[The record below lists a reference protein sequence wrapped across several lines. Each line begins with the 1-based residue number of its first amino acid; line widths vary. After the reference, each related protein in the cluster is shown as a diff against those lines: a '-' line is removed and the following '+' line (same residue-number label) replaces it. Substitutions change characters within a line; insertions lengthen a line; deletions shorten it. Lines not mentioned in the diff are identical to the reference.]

1 MTNYNDIMFIL
12 NPLSQEGAV
21 TKAWDKARKKYPQL
35 PENPVNM
42 VTDDVSELIKTKKP
56 KVVAIAG
63 GDGAV
68 NFVCKQVSQL
78 KQKPLLTILPFGTGN
93 ALSYCFGVETLAKA
107 IDVLEKQNK
116 KVTIDLMKTNIPD
129 HEVGV
134 MSASAGVDARSIF
147 HRQDFRYIGWG
158 AYFASAIQS
167 FVFHPEEEIT
177 FTIDHKVTL
186 SAKASSLFIANSPV
200 IGLNYLVAPKAKL
213 NDGVLDCTL
222 FSTKYAFLRNI
233 RVNGFKHPLY
243 TELGKVR
250 FKAAHIK
257 IEGNPYVQI
266 DGDPV
271 KHRGAIEIE
280 IWPSQLD
287 FLRSNEENIRQ
298 EDLPFNL

>member
-1 MTNYNDIMFIL
+1 MNDAQNIMYIL
-12 NPLSQEGAV
+12 NPLSQDGGGL
-21 TKAWDKARKKYPQL
+21 KAWSKARKKYSQL

-42 VTDDVSELIKTKKP
+42 ITDNVLELIKTKKP
-56 KVVAIAG
+56 KVIAIAG

-68 NFVCKQVSQL
+68 NFVCQLVSQL

-107 IDVLEKQNK
+107 IAVLKTQNK

-158 AYFASAIQS
+158 AYAMSALQS

-222 FSTKYAFLRNI
+222 FSTKYSFIRNI
-233 RVNGFKHPLY
+233 RVHGFKHPLY

-250 FKAAHIK
+250 FKATHIK

-271 KHRGAIEIE
+271 KHRGGIEVE

-287 FLRSNEENIRQ
+287 FLRSNEESIKQ
-298 EDLPFNL
+298 EELPFNL

>member
-1 MTNYNDIMFIL
+1 MTSYNDIMFIL

-21 TKAWDKARKKYPQL
+21 TKTWEKARKKYPQL

-42 VTDDVSELIKTKKP
+42 VTDNVLELIKTKKP
-56 KVVAIAG
+56 KVIAIAG

-68 NFVCKQVSQL
+68 NFVCRQVSQL
-78 KQKPLLTILPFGTGN
+78 KLKPLLAILPFGTGN

-116 KVTIDLMKTNIPD
+116 KITIDLMKTNIPD

-250 FKAAHIK
+250 FKAKHIK

-271 KHRGAIEIE
+271 KHRGPIEIE

-298 EDLPFNL
+298 ENLPFNL